1 MACEKIMTSLQ
12 ANDTAT
18 QGRREQTP
26 IAPIFIFIQ
35 FSFSEPQNYIHTNLW
50 DPTENENR

>member
-1 MACEKIMTSLQ
+1 MTYTSLQ

-18 QGRREQTP
+18 QGREEQ
-26 IAPIFIFIQ
+26 ISIVSIFVWFL
-35 FSFSEPQNYIHTNLW
+35 FKTHSELQNYIHINLW